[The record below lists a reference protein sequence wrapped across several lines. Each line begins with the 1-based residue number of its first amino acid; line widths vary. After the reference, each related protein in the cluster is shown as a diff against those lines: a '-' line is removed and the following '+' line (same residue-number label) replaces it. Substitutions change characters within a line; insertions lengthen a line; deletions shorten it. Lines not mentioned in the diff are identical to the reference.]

1 MIMQRQTS
9 ARYATASIPRA
20 SSHNYRENSL
30 FTRGD
35 SYRAR
40 VPHSRR
46 SRALEGRSRKSLLGR
61 AEAPDFSR
69 LLASTRGRR
78 GGGGAEGGD
87 VPSRK
92 DPTEIRLP
100 FLLPLRGLEGSIRA
114 TSAAAP
120 ALLSQFHAVTRSPCS
135 FPPPLLFLCP
145 DGDISLVPRLVR
157 LYPSDVAAGTLQI
170 LKISSPLITRAMIAR
185 FFIYPSSIPLSVLM
199 NARRSNPANWRT
211 AEPALSVLPCR

>member
-157 LYPSDVAAGTLQI
+157 LYPSARE
-170 LKISSPLITRAMIAR
+170 SSSSSSSSSRTPVSAMKR
-185 FFIYPSSIPLSVLM
+185 MS
-199 NARRSNPANWRT
+199 R
-211 AEPALSVLPCR
+211 PALYRY